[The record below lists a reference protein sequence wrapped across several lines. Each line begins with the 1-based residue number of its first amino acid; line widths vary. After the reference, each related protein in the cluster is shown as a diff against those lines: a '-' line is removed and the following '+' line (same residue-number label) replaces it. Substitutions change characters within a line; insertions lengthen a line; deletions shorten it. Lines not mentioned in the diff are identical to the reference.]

1 MKNQGEMKKFK
12 KQLVK
17 LFILTDAAAEALFAG
32 DSADDGP
39 GFEEVR
45 LVEVEVRRPPRHH
58 QHVLRPRATQSLQGR
73 VSPKAQGDE

>member
-1 MKNQGEMKKFK
+1 MEKLK

-17 LFILTDAAAEALFAG
+17 LFQLLTDATAEAFFAG
-32 DSADDGP
+32 DSADDGQ

-45 LVEVEVRRPPRHH
+45 PVEVEVRRPPRHH

>member
-1 MKNQGEMKKFK
+1 MRK
-12 KQLVK
+12 LK
-17 LFILTDAAAEALFAG
+17 LFQFLTDAAAKAFFAG

-58 QHVLRPRATQSLQGR
+58 QHVLRPRAAQGLQGR
-73 VSPKAQGDE
+73 VSSKTQGDS